1 MNVLS
6 YFKTVKKGIA
16 VLIDPDKFNDH
27 KSLSLFL
34 DKIQLAQPH
43 MVFIGGSSV
52 SKVDFTRCVELA
64 NQKLDMPVVLFPGA
78 SHHISKQADA
88 LLFLSLVSGRNPDF
102 LIGHHVEAIED
113 LEQINLEV
121 IPTSYLLINGG
132 KMTSVEYVSRTVPI
146 PQEEVSIARKTA
158 MAGKYLGHQLI
169 YADAGSGAI
178 NPINGKMI
186 SALASVGSPLIIGG
200 GIRSIEAIE
209 QAHQHGANIVVI
221 GNKLEENIDFLLDLK
236 NYLKPSL

>member
-1 MNVLS
+1 
-6 YFKTVKKGIA
+6 
-16 VLIDPDKFNDH
+16 
-27 KSLSLFL
+27 
-34 DKIQLAQPH
+34 
-43 MVFIGGSSV
+43 
-52 SKVDFTRCVELA
+52 
-64 NQKLDMPVVLFPGA
+64 
-78 SHHISKQADA
+78 
-88 LLFLSLVSGRNPDF
+88 
-102 LIGHHVEAIED
+102 
-113 LEQINLEV
+113 
-121 IPTSYLLINGG
+121 
-132 KMTSVEYVSRTVPI
+132 
-146 PQEEVSIARKTA
+146 

>member
-1 MNVLS
+1 MKN
-6 YFKTVKKGIA
+6 GIA
-16 VLIDPDKFNDH
+16 VLIDPDKFNDL
-27 KSLSLFL
+27 KSLSFFL
-34 DKIQLAQPH
+34 DKIQIAQPH

-52 SKVDFTRCVELA
+52 LKTDFSRCVELA

-113 LEQINLEV
+113 LEQINIEV

-146 PQEEVSIARKTA
+146 PQDEISIARKTA
-158 MAGKYLGHQLI
+158 MAGKFLGHQLI

-178 NPINGKMI
+178 NPINSMMI

-209 QAHQHGANIVVI
+209 QAHRHGANMVVI
-221 GNKLEENIDFLLDLK
+221 GNKLEENMDFLLDLK
-236 NYLKPSL
+236 NYLKSSL

>member
-6 YFKTVKKGIA
+6 YFKTVKNGIA

-27 KSLSLFL
+27 KSLSFFL
-34 DKIQLAQPH
+34 DKIQIAQPH

-52 SKVDFTRCVELA
+52 SKADFTRCVELA
-64 NQKLDMPVVLFPGA
+64 NQKLDMPIVLFPGA

-88 LLFLSLVSGRNPDF
+88 ILFLSLVSGRNPDF